1 MRHDKP
7 EQSGNHPDR
16 GNASR
21 AMVLLAG
28 LLFVLTSFPMLA
40 LDPATA
46 NTQYGLRTWTSEDGL
61 PENFVAAS
69 AQTPDGYLWFGTEEG
84 LGRFDG
90 VRFTTFLDRTNINA
104 LLVSRDG
111 SLWIA
116 QEEGLARYKNG
127 QMTMYSTESAF
138 KGGTISAMSEGSDGS
153 IWIATRTGLH
163 RYFLGRFEIHQ
174 ATDASR
180 K

>member
-69 AQTPDGYLWFGTEEG
+69 AQTPILPPIIAPERECPASH
-84 LGRFDG
+84 LC
-90 VRFTTFLDRTNINA
+90 A
-104 LLVSRDG
+104 VSDELHSRRRD
-111 SLWIA
+111 
-116 QEEGLARYKNG
+116 Q
-127 QMTMYSTESAF
+127 
-138 KGGTISAMSEGSDGS
+138 
-153 IWIATRTGLH
+153 
-163 RYFLGRFEIHQ
+163 
-174 ATDASR
+174 
-180 K
+180 